1 MTYPVSVFCRSTLA
15 VLVLASGLFGPWAAK
30 ARAND
35 KVFVVARVPVSA
47 QADSAIAAKQN
58 AERDGRRQA
67 MDILLR
73 RLTPKEDWGYLP
85 RLGRQQPAPKSE
97 GFEAIENPY
106 QDDPYKDGP
115 LPGGQ
120 IPATQSLGGVAGNA
134 LPGKSAITL
143 DDDALRR
150 LEQSFEVYD
159 EKSAPTTYRAFITYR
174 FKPDETRNL
183 LINASLPY
191 SETQTRTALVL
202 PVLQTDRGLYLWEQ
216 NNPWLRAWQMRPL
229 SNELTPMTAPL
240 GDLEDSAGL
249 TARQALDLDQD
260 RLAALADR
268 YGVPQ
273 IIVAHARL
281 SQSNGED
288 KVRVRLINGL
298 RESGALAADETV
310 YSARE
315 AFDSVIEGA
324 RGRLAD
330 GAPSLADPSS
340 AAGAGQGTQ
349 LGGRDTR
356 AALREP
362 GDVLAEAYVR
372 ELSGNFPALADRAIV
387 ASVAKYASSWKA
399 QTLIDHSQ
407 ATVLRATAF
416 FRSLEEWKRIRLALI
431 STPLVGSVQIRYL
444 SREGAEMSIQSFGD
458 PGKLVVALE
467 NQGISLWTFNN
478 GPVEKAVWNL
488 ATPATAARV
497 PARVQRAPFQQRQQF
512 GQVDEPYGRQ
522 PQTAYPTNYD
532 VDPVT
537 GNPIFSPS
545 PGAAPQ
551 PGDGRDTTYDGTN
564 E

>member
-15 VLVLASGLFGPWAAK
+15 VLVLAFGLFGPWAAK
-30 ARAND
+30 AHAND

-120 IPATQSLGGVAGNA
+120 IPATQSLGGIAGNA

-216 NNPWLRAWQMRPL
+216 NNPWLRAWQTRPL

-315 AFDSVIEGA
+315 AFDNVIEGT

-330 GAPSLADPSS
+330 GAPSLGDPSS

-407 ATVLRATAF
+407 ATVLRTTAF

-478 GPVEKAVWNL
+478 GPVEEAVWNL

-551 PGDGRDTTYDGTN
+551 PGQGRNPTYDGTN
-564 E
+564 Q

>member
-1 MTYPVSVFCRSTLA
+1 MGCLLALGVLGPLVSGA
-15 VLVLASGLFGPWAAK
+15 QAS
-30 ARAND
+30 D
-35 KVFVVARVPVSA
+35 KVFVVARVPVTA
-47 QADSAIAAKQN
+47 QAESAIAAKQT
-58 AERDGRRQA
+58 AERDGRRKA

-73 RLTPKEDWGYLP
+73 RLTPQEDWGYLP
-85 RLGRQQPAPKSE
+85 RLARQQPAPKSD

-120 IPATQSLGGVAGNA
+120 IPATQSLNGLGGKA
-134 LPGKSAITL
+134 LPGKSAVSL
-143 DDDALRR
+143 DDEALRR

-174 FKPDETRNL
+174 FKPDETRSL
-183 LINASLPY
+183 LINAGLPY
-191 SETQTRTALVL
+191 SETQTRIALVL

-216 NNPWLRAWQMRPL
+216 NNPWLRAWQTRPL

-260 RLAALADR
+260 RLASLAER

-298 RESGALAADETV
+298 RESGSLNADETV
-310 YSARE
+310 YSAEE
-315 AFDSVIEGA
+315 ALDGVIDGA
-324 RGRLAD
+324 RGQLSNPSTAYND
-330 GAPSLADPSS
+330 GALPGRSDPR
-340 AAGAGQGTQ
+340 
-349 LGGRDTR
+349 GG
-356 AALREP
+356 LREP
-362 GDVLAEAYVR
+362 GDVLAEAYVS

-387 ASVAKYASSWKA
+387 ASVAKYASAWKA

-431 STPLVGSVQIRYL
+431 STPLVGSVQIRNL

-467 NQGISLWTFNN
+467 NQGISLWTFNT
-478 GPVEKAVWNL
+478 GPVEEAVWNV

-497 PARVQRAPFQQRQQF
+497 PARVQRAPFQQRRQVRQV
-512 GQVDEPYGRQ
+512 GQPYGRAGRNG
-522 PQTAYPTNYD
+522 QTPYPTHYD

-537 GNPIFSPS
+537 GNPIFSPTFTPEDGS
-545 PGAAPQ
+545 ETGAQRRPGSGSDSGRFYQDNRVGAGTPAPNQ
-551 PGDGRDTTYDGTN
+551 
-564 E
+564 